1 MPTDAQIEAARAE
14 FRRRWPEVSPS
25 VGMMRAC
32 LEAAERAALAPHLLT
47 KKGQKMP
54 KVQKM
59 PIRTWVIDWRIEGS
73 VEVKAAT
80 AEDAQA
86 IFDKRFGSPRFASPQ
101 NGEVSND
108 PPYLMES
115 RDE

>member
-1 MPTDAQIEAARAE
+1 MITDAQIEAARAE

-25 VGMMRAC
+25 KDMMRAC

-47 KKGQKMP
+47 KKG
-54 KVQKM
+54 QKM

-86 IFDKRFGSPRFASPQ
+86 IFDKRFGEPRFASPQ

-108 PPYLMES
+108 RPYLMQAG
-115 RDE
+115 DE